1 MHKLFRLS
9 NSVIDHRQ
17 LVCYDIILRE
27 LREII
32 KKIATEY
39 ALGKGQ
45 IFEII
50 LELRDVDC

>member
-39 ALGKGQ
+39 TLGKGQ